1 MAYHS
6 PDEVTKM
13 LKIKESTL
21 RKYARLLEQ
30 SGYEIQKNAQGQRF
44 YSDSDVMA
52 LRKFMTFKESGG
64 MTLESSAGAVFL
76 WSKGGDVSR
85 SDTAHE
91 APRSGVGRDDEQQ
104 IQAADKLLSLLTKQ
118 GETIERLE
126 RQNADIMQELAA
138 LRADMQAERLEMK
151 EAATLALPSPIQS
164 SEEKKGFWSRLFGR
178 QEK

>member
-21 RKYARLLEQ
+21 RKYARLLEK
-30 SGYEIQKNAQGQRF
+30 SGYEVQKNAQGQRF

-64 MTLESSAGAVFL
+64 MTLEESADAVFL
-76 WSKGGDVSR
+76 WSKGGDVAR

-91 APRSGVGRDDEQQ
+91 APHSGTGRDEEQQ
-104 IQAADKLLSLLTKQ
+104 LQAAEKLLSLLTKQ
-118 GETIERLE
+118 GAMIERLE
-126 RQNADIMQELAA
+126 QQNADIMQELAA
-138 LRADMQAERLEMK
+138 LRAEIVAKQLENKQAEV
-151 EAATLALPSPIQS
+151 LALPA
-164 SEEKKGFWSRLFGR
+164 EKKVEKKKPWYKLFGGNNT
-178 QEK
+178 

>member
-52 LRKFMTFKESGG
+52 LRKFITFKESGG
-64 MTLESSAGAVFL
+64 MTLEEGADAVFL
-76 WSKGGDVSR
+76 WSKGGNVAR

-91 APRSGVGRDDEQQ
+91 APHSATGRDEEQQ
-104 IQAADKLLSLLTKQ
+104 IQSAEKMFNLLVKQ

-126 RQNADIMQELAA
+126 KQNAAIMQELAA
-138 LRADMQAERLEMK
+138 LRADMQVERLVLEQ
-151 EAATLALPSPIQS
+151 AAAVELPTPIVTPRT
-164 SEEKKGFWSRLFGR
+164 EKRTIWERIFKRS
-178 QEK
+178 